1 MNSIKSTIYIL
12 VLFIAGVACRPAD
25 SLQTS
30 NVSLPERFGVSS
42 DTLSAAR
49 LPWRDF
55 VADTALQKLIGI
67 ALRNN
72 LDGMVALQRLEMARA
87 GVRSTRGAL
96 KPVLSLGAEA
106 AQRKWGLYTMDGAGN
121 ASTYI
126 REDEIVPEHLQD
138 YFIGFRASWEV
149 DVWGKLK
156 SKKAAALARY
166 LASVEGRNFINT
178 NIVAEV
184 SETYYALT
192 ALDNELD
199 IIRHSVNLQ
208 DSAFQMVQIQ
218 KEAGVANE
226 LAVRQMEVQL
236 LNTKSLERQVAQ
248 EIFETEARL
257 NLLLGRVA
265 QPIQRDRSLYDSA
278 IALNIRAGIPS
289 DLLLNRPDIRQAEYE
304 LRAARADVSSARA
317 AFLPALNV
325 SGTLGYQA
333 YKTSLLFM
341 NPESI
346 AYGLVG
352 SLFAPILNRSEIK
365 SQFEYAKAAQL
376 EALYNYQRSI
386 LTGYTEVSVLLA
398 KLEAVQ
404 DQIAL
409 KEREVIAADQS
420 VAVANELF
428 RTGRA
433 TYIEVII
440 AQTSALNTKRDLV
453 NLQKLQYTTGINLYK
468 ALGGG
473 SVVE

>member
-1 MNSIKSTIYIL
+1 
-12 VLFIAGVACRPAD
+12 
-25 SLQTS
+25 
-30 NVSLPERFGVSS
+30 
-42 DTLSAAR
+42 
-49 LPWRDF
+49 
-55 VADTALQKLIGI
+55 
-67 ALRNN
+67 
-72 LDGMVALQRLEMARA
+72 
-87 GVRSTRGAL
+87 
-96 KPVLSLGAEA
+96 
-106 AQRKWGLYTMDGAGN
+106 
-121 ASTYI
+121 
-126 REDEIVPEHLQD
+126 
-138 YFIGFRASWEV
+138 
-149 DVWGKLK
+149 
-156 SKKAAALARY
+156 
-166 LASVEGRNFINT
+166 NFINT

-365 SQFEYAKAAQL
+365 SQFE
-376 EALYNYQRSI
+376 
-386 LTGYTEVSVLLA
+386 
-398 KLEAVQ
+398 
-404 DQIAL
+404 
-409 KEREVIAADQS
+409 
-420 VAVANELF
+420 
-428 RTGRA
+428 
-433 TYIEVII
+433 
-440 AQTSALNTKRDLV
+440 
-453 NLQKLQYTTGINLYK
+453 
-468 ALGGG
+468 
-473 SVVE
+473 